1 MIASLPPF
9 LPPSFSPYLFKSEN
23 YGKTWTSIS
32 SNLPDSPINVI
43 IEDNINN
50 NILYVGNDHGVYV
63 SLDSGINWEP
73 FSSGLTSAAVHDLVI
88 QKDENH
94 LLVGTHGRSI
104 YLSEIEKVQNLSDDI
119 LNSSL
124 HIYPI
129 KSMKRSPS
137 WGVKR
142 SIWSESYD
150 PNLEFSIFSSSKK
163 DYQLSII
170 DSNGNTVYNIS
181 DKLDRGLNFIDYN
194 LKHNQNNNDDFLDKG
209 SYKVL
214 IITDK
219 DNLEKEFQIK

>member
-1 MIASLPPF
+1 M
-9 LPPSFSPYLFKSEN
+9 E
-23 YGKTWTSIS
+23 GK
-32 SNLPDSPINVI
+32 
-43 IEDNINN
+43 
-50 NILYVGNDHGVYV
+50 
-63 SLDSGINWEP
+63 
-73 FSSGLTSAAVHDLVI
+73 
-88 QKDENH
+88 
-94 LLVGTHGRSI
+94 
-104 YLSEIEKVQNLSDDI
+104 
-119 LNSSL
+119 
-124 HIYPI
+124 
-129 KSMKRSPS
+129 KRSPS

-194 LKHNQNNNDDFLDKG
+194 LKHNQNNNDDFLDKA